1 MLNLLVWW
9 RVMHKFKIGERLFPA
24 RSVGFS
30 VPDVAC
36 VVVKRLPMRDG
47 EFEYQ
52 IKSLTEPDERV
63 ARESQLR
70 SKHGRPHTSPNQF
83 NLRHR
88 GLCCRVVSKL
98 ARGRQS
104 LAARTPIK
112 TLGSGM
118 ENQISS
124 TLPSPFYPLA
134 VAPAEQLDSL
144 R

>member
-30 VPDVAC
+30 VPDVAY

-63 ARESQLR
+63 VRESQLR
-70 SKHGRPHTSPNQF
+70 PKPLGNRPGRP
-83 NLRHR
+83 
-88 GLCCRVVSKL
+88 
-98 ARGRQS
+98 
-104 LAARTPIK
+104 
-112 TLGSGM
+112 SG
-118 ENQISS
+118 
-124 TLPSPFYPLA
+124 
-134 VAPAEQLDSL
+134 
-144 R
+144 